1 MKYTQNEKIMQITEN
16 TLIIGVDIASEVHYA
31 RAFDYRG
38 IELDKVI
45 KFDNDILGFKVF
57 SDWITDIAKKNHKQ
71 HVMVGMEPT
80 GHYWFTFA
88 QHLEENDIKI
98 VLVNPYHVKTTKEL
112 DDNSPTKNDRKDPKT
127 IAMLV
132 KDGRYMEPYIPKGIY
147 SELRNAMNTR
157 WQLAKKLNSIKN
169 QVKRWIKIYFP
180 EFNNVFA
187 DWEGKAALM
196 TLKELPTPE
205 KIIKLDAPEIVAIWR
220 KKISRAVGIKRAT
233 KLIKAAKKSTGIKE
247 GLIAAENELHNLLE
261 EYELLM
267 KQHQNTM
274 TLVEELAMQIPGVKE
289 ILEIKGVGITTAAGF
304 IAEVGDIER
313 FDHSKQVQKLAG
325 LNLKENS
332 SGNHKG
338 QTTITKRGRRR
349 LRSVLFTGIMPM
361 VAKNKEFQE
370 LHKYYTTRKEN
381 PLKKKQSLIV
391 LCCKLI
397 RVFFVI
403 LKTGVKYDPVK
414 MMNDIKRPAL
424 QEAA

>member
-1 MKYTQNEKIMQITEN
+1 MKYTQNEKIMQIAEN

-38 IELDKVI
+38 IELDKVM
-45 KFDNDILGFKVF
+45 KFNNDILGFKTF
-57 SDWITDIAKKNHKQ
+57 SSWITDIVKKNNKQ

-112 DDNSPTKNDRKDPKT
+112 DDNSPTKNDLKDPKT

-132 KDGRYMEPYIPKGIY
+132 KDGRYMKPYIPEGIY
-147 SELRNAMNTR
+147 SELRNVMNTR
-157 WQLAKKLNSIKN
+157 WKLVKKLNSIKN
-169 QVKRWIKIYFP
+169 QIKRWIKIYFP
-180 EFNNVFA
+180 EFNKVFA
-187 DWEGKAALM
+187 DWEGKTALM
-196 TLKELPTPE
+196 TLKEFPTPE
-205 KIIKLDAPEIVAIWR
+205 KIAKLDAQEIVATWR
-220 KKISRAVGIKRAT
+220 KEISRAVGIKRAT
-233 KLIKAAKKSTGIKE
+233 KLIKAAKASVGIKE
-247 GLIAAENELHNLLE
+247 GLIAAENELQILLE

-274 TLVEELAMQIPGVKE
+274 ALAEDLAMQIPGIKE
-289 ILEIKGVGITTAAGF
+289 ILEIKGIGLKTVAGF
-304 IAEVGDIER
+304 IAEVGNIER

-332 SGNHKG
+332 SGKHKG
-338 QTTITKRGRRR
+338 RTTITKRGRKR
-349 LRSVLFTGIMPM
+349 LRSILFTGIMPM

-397 RVFFVI
+397 RIFFVI
-403 LKTGVKYDPVK
+403 LKTGVKYDPIK
-414 MMNDIKRPAL
+414 MINDIKRPTL